1 MQKHHIIPL
10 HMNGPN
16 EEWNLVTLSVEEHA
30 YAHKLLFENYLNYY
44 DLSAACMLSGQA
56 NAGFEAIRKANQLKM
71 EKNKKGFYNPDLQRE
86 LGKRPK
92 KKRNTY
98 ARNIYVKAALKKGMI
113 LQWIKTNEIV
123 VIEPLEFS
131 SLVDVVGYLMTFPQM
146 IDKKESW
153 DTCLKKEKHYSISG
167 LTRTLT
173 GHVDKKQSCEAM
185 CFFFYGVES
194 IRYFYLKFLVIF
206 ILR

>member
-1 MQKHHIIPL
+1 
-10 HMNGPN
+10 MNGPN

-173 GHVDKKQSCEAM
+173 GHVDKKQACEAM